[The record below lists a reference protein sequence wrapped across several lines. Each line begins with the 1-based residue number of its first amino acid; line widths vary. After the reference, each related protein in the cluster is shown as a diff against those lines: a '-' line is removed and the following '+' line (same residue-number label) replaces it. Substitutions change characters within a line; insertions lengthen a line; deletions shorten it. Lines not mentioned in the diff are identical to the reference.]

1 MKDTGIG
8 TLIFRL
14 IRKHYS
20 LQTTTNPDAI
30 RRLSYEVEQ
39 IVAKLNELQKGKV
52 GA

>member
-1 MKDTGIG
+1 MTKNAEFG

-30 RRLSYEVEQ
+30 RRLSYEIEQ
-39 IVAKLNELQKGKV
+39 LVAKLNEKK
-52 GA
+52 